1 MSGRTHACR
10 NFSGQPKFRKAAQA
24 KTMAILLPDY
34 WEFGAPWEKILLVI
48 YRLRNLEK
56 GGTASYWGKEE
67 KNPVA
72 G

>member
-1 MSGRTHACR
+1 MGGSHAYR
-10 NFSGQPKFRKAAQA
+10 NFFGQPKSRKAAPA

-34 WEFGAPWEKILLVI
+34 WEFGAPWEKIILVI
-48 YRLRNLEK
+48 YRLRNIEK
-56 GGTASYWGKEE
+56 GGTASSWGKEE